1 MELELHRGKGWS
13 LSHFILLHCGIY
25 HNNKKLNIC
34 HFSQKTTYS
43 IFMGSEKED
52 LQAISINFHIKG
64 ATSREQLIHIK
75 KVSKFIFFHKTYVNQ
90 ESKHH
95 RALWSVIAVK
105 LDPTSALPA
114 RAPSAWHGGRNVSC
128 AACSSRR
135 GAHTF
140 AGPSGNTFGEDE
152 RNFETS
158 LSAAN
163 AALQVIGLAAI

>member
-34 HFSQKTTYS
+34 HFSQKKTYS

-75 KVSKFIFFHKTYVNQ
+75 KVSKFIFLHKTYVNQ

-95 RALWSVIAVK
+95 RAPRSVNTVK
-105 LDPTSALPA
+105 LDPASPRLLGHRPQCVLCSLLLLPRCSHLRWAL
-114 RAPSAWHGGRNVSC
+114 WKYI
-128 AACSSRR
+128 RR
-135 GAHTF
+135 G
-140 AGPSGNTFGEDE
+140 
-152 RNFETS
+152 
-158 LSAAN
+158 
-163 AALQVIGLAAI
+163 